1 MVDSMH
7 LPPALAA
14 CLLMTTAG
22 TALPAQ
28 DGAATTAGYIAE
40 APLAAGWPEPGVPG
54 AISEALMPAHR
65 AVEGPGFWPLF
76 THITAGGIPM
86 TAPVVMSATAAG
98 PSTMRFVFPRAD
110 TAPGPLVDGLR
121 IVDAAPVR
129 VLRIAHRGRM
139 NEAVSAALIDR
150 LRADAARRG
159 LAVAGKPMLC
169 GYNSPGIPRDRQTWE
184 ALLPVAGPATP

>member
-1 MVDSMH
+1 V
-7 LPPALAA
+7 
-14 CLLMTTAG
+14 
-22 TALPAQ
+22 
-28 DGAATTAGYIAE
+28 
-40 APLAAGWPEPGVPG
+40 
-54 AISEALMPAHR
+54 ISEALMPAHR

-98 PSTMRFVFPRAD
+98 PSAMRFVFPRAD
-110 TAPGPLVDGLR
+110 TAPGPLVEGLR

-139 NEAVSAALIDR
+139 DEAVSAALIDR

-159 LAVAGKPMLC
+159 LTVAGEPMLC
-169 GYNSPGIPRDRQTWE
+169 GYNSPGIPRGRQTWE
-184 ALLPVAGPATP
+184 ALLPVTGPATP